1 MKKTYFAPSTVT
13 VSLNTQAMLM
23 LSLQDPTITVGQEGD
38 GTPGQL
44 TREGGWSSENW
55 SDMED
60 EEEL

>member
-13 VSLNTQAMLM
+13 MNLKTLSMLM
-23 LSLQDPTITVGQEGD
+23 LSLQDPTITVGQGD

-55 SDMED
+55 SDLEEGED
-60 EEEL
+60 

>member
-13 VSLNTQAMLM
+13 MNLKTQSMLM
-23 LSLQDPTITVGQEGD
+23 LSLQDPTITVGQDD

-55 SDMED
+55 SDLED
-60 EEEL
+60 DGEF

>member
-13 VSLNTQAMLM
+13 VNLRTQSMLM
-23 LSLQDPTITVGQEGD
+23 LSLQDPTITVGQDD

-55 SDMED
+55 SDLEEGED
-60 EEEL
+60 

>member
-13 VSLNTQAMLM
+13 VNLKTQSMLM
-23 LSLQDPTITVGQEGD
+23 LSLQDPTITVGQGD

-55 SDMED
+55 SDLEEGED
-60 EEEL
+60 

>member
-13 VSLNTQAMLM
+13 VNLKTQSMLM
-23 LSLQDPTITVGQEGD
+23 LSLQDPTITVGPGD

-55 SDMED
+55 SDLEEGED
-60 EEEL
+60 